1 MHKMFVVAARGRG
14 IWETLEALLANYKF
28 LVNLNAGKAVIWNE
42 MKCIRTVSWWHM
54 YTDNMN
60 IHWHQTAHLYLT
72 LQILLVIQSWQSG
85 FQRDCRADAAGA
97 LLQFISG
104 FRSPTLYLSPWG
116 LDIQNS
122 WQVQQFHRQAEER
135 EDQVRHQHAGTW
147 SLSSPL
153 GGQASKWAGQGPTVN
168 CAQKD
173 GVISIQQV
181 SQIVAKT
188 LWSMMPLKRWGA
200 ATQLWWR
207 PPEIGEAVR
216 AVRVCAADADTGV
229 CVWWHSHHHKSLH

>member
-1 MHKMFVVAARGRG
+1 
-14 IWETLEALLANYKF
+14 
-28 LVNLNAGKAVIWNE
+28 
-42 MKCIRTVSWWHM
+42 MKCIRTVSWWHV

-72 LQILLVIQSWQSG
+72 LQILLVIQYWQSG

-104 FRSPTLYLSPWG
+104 FRSSTLYLSP
-116 LDIQNS
+116 
-122 WQVQQFHRQAEER
+122 QVQQFHRQAEER

-153 GGQASKWAGQGPTVN
+153 GGQASKWAGQGPPVN

-188 LWSMMPLKRWGA
+188 LDGQWCHWRDGEQPRSSGEGHRRLEKQSEQSESVLL
-200 ATQLWWR
+200 TQ
-207 PPEIGEAVR
+207 
-216 AVRVCAADADTGV
+216 TQV
-229 CVWWHSHHHKSLH
+229 CVCGDTPTTTNLSTKLDMYSVTHCNLLKHNCTISLAYEFNCAIV